1 MKKKLMKFAAL
12 ALAAAL
18 TLPALSTDAV
28 RAAGI
33 PMSASIRIGLTYGS
47 DAVPGAN
54 LLNSTGSGYRLGY
67 YDDSLN
73 FVQLGYTTETGIS
86 VVKTQNV
93 WYGPLSNGLSGYTD
107 TQTSSIAV
115 GCYHIQLP
123 GAYSTFEEASAAA
136 VAVPGGFPAWTDGTY
151 TVRLG
156 AYLSSEEANTALTAL
171 GVQGAAV
178 CGTSSYGVSVVKTGT
193 STILF
198 QFDGGASRSLG
209 VMPGLDNSVKTLTWY
224 AKRKY
229 YGGFRYQRVSGGN
242 LTVVNVVDREDY
254 INCVISQEMS
264 PSWPVEALK
273 AQAVTARSYAASCTG
288 RHTSSGFDLCATT
301 HCQAYPGAGSVNDNT
316 YRAAQETSG
325 QYVWYNGSIAETYY
339 FSSDGGATE
348 SAKNVWG
355 GNLPYLVGV
364 EDPWEATVVSKI
376 SNYNWSYTF
385 TADELAAKLRAS
397 GRNCGTLAGVR
408 VSEYTANGNVRA
420 LTFTDT
426 SGSSWT
432 ITGCDNCRIFLG
444 VNSPRFTI
452 TGGSGGYYVNE
463 DGSALSSVSGAYAI
477 DGSGNVSAISGTP
490 YVITGSGT
498 EVLASPGSTGDSFTV
513 SGTGNG
519 HNVGMSQWGA
529 YAMAQ
534 AGKTYVDILKFYYTG
549 VEIR

>member
-136 VAVPGGFPAWTDGTY
+136 AAVPGGFPAWTDGTY

-171 GVQGAAV
+171 GVPDAAV

-301 HCQAYPGAGSVNDNT
+301 HCQAYPGAGQIGDNT
-316 YRAAQETSG
+316 TAAAEETAG
-325 QYVWYNGSIAETYY
+325 ICVWYNGALAETYY
-339 FSSDGGATE
+339 SSSDGGATE
-348 SAKNVWG
+348 DVRNVWNSNA
-355 GNLPYLVGV
+355 NLPYLSGV
-364 EDPWEATVVSKI
+364 VDPYEATVADQI
-376 SNYNWSYTF
+376 PQYYWTYTF
-385 TADELAAKLRAS
+385 TADELTEMMHDS
-397 GRNCGTLAGVR
+397 GRNCGQIVSFY
-408 VSEYTANGNVRA
+408 VSEFTPLGNVRSIT
-420 LTFTDT
+420 LTDEN
-426 SGSSWT
+426 GESWT
-432 ITGCDNCRIFLG
+432 FYGSNVSSFLG
-444 VNSPRFTI
+444 VRSIRFTI
-452 TGGSGGYYVNE
+452 SGGGSYYIDSSDNPVSSLSGLYAIGA
-463 DGSALSSVSGAYAI
+463 DGTTSVISGA
-477 DGSGNVSAISGTP
+477 P

-498 EVLASPGSTGDSFTV
+498 EQIATVTSSDTYTV
-513 SGTGNG
+513 SGSGWG
-519 HNVGMSQWGA
+519 HNIGMSQWGA
-529 YAMAQ
+529 YAMAKL
-534 AGKTYVDILKFYYTG
+534 GYTYDEILKFYYTG
-549 VEIR
+549 VDVR

>member
-1 MKKKLMKFAAL
+1 M
-12 ALAAAL
+12 
-18 TLPALSTDAV
+18 
-28 RAAGI
+28 
-33 PMSASIRIGLTYGS
+33 
-47 DAVPGAN
+47 
-54 LLNSTGSGYRLGY
+54 
-67 YDDSLN
+67 
-73 FVQLGYTTETGIS
+73 
-86 VVKTQNV
+86 
-93 WYGPLSNGLSGYTD
+93 
-107 TQTSSIAV
+107 
-115 GCYHIQLP
+115 
-123 GAYSTFEEASAAA
+123 
-136 VAVPGGFPAWTDGTY
+136 
-151 TVRLG
+151 
-156 AYLSSEEANTALTAL
+156 
-171 GVQGAAV
+171 
-178 CGTSSYGVSVVKTGT
+178 
-193 STILF
+193 
-198 QFDGGASRSLG
+198 
-209 VMPGLDNSVKTLTWY
+209 
-224 AKRKY
+224 
-229 YGGFRYQRVSGGN
+229 
-242 LTVVNVVDREDY
+242 
-254 INCVISQEMS
+254 
-264 PSWPVEALK
+264 
-273 AQAVTARSYAASCTG
+273 
-288 RHTSSGFDLCATT
+288 
-301 HCQAYPGAGSVNDNT
+301 
-316 YRAAQETSG
+316 
-325 QYVWYNGSIAETYY
+325 
-339 FSSDGGATE
+339 
-348 SAKNVWG
+348 
-355 GNLPYLVGV
+355 GV